1 MSEERSVKVPD
12 SKRPRYDGEEEPSQ
26 NNLCSRQQRVGAV
39 RLQDKILSTAQ
50 EYCFKGAVYK
60 FLDTATNV
68 LEELKCPICLEL
80 VSDPVQTSCGHLFC
94 GKCIINTQNCPVDRK
109 RFTKTTDHFN
119 KRRLGNFRVLC
130 PNSEKGCEWEGELR
144 AAEDHTATTC
154 EYQVVRCHR
163 GCAEEMERRRLGVHL
178 QESCGCRQYVC
189 PHCTHIGTYDD
200 IITSHFTTCGS
211 FPLPC
216 PAGCKERVTR
226 STAAHHLSSTCPEE
240 LVECPNKMAG
250 CTALVKRKNAE
261 EHSLDKDLHFTALMQ
276 SHAMV
281 LRYLCANFQRQ
292 EQPGPDISLLPLPC
306 RPWLQNVPTCYPCPP
321 WVIKMEGFQEKKE
334 NSCRWFS
341 DPVYSHFGGYKMCI
355 SVYPNG
361 ISTGEGNFLSLFVH
375 LMQGHNDDNL
385 KWPFKGTI
393 KVSLLNQ
400 LEDGQHRSKMP
411 WMPGKEVPDTSTGRV
426 TSGERAVGWGHAQF
440 LPHSDLAYQSDRN
453 CQFLK
458 EDTLFIRVD
467 AFAPEWIS

>member
-1 MSEERSVKVPD
+1 MSEEQSVQLPD
-12 SKRPRYDGEEEPSQ
+12 SKRPRYDGAEQNVFEDREP
-26 NNLCSRQQRVGAV
+26 RVGAV
-39 RLQDKILSTAQ
+39 LPSKALSAP
-50 EYCFKGAVYK
+50 EYCFKGVTYT

-80 VSDPVQTSCGHLFC
+80 VSNPVQTSCGHLFC
-94 GKCIINTQNCPVDRK
+94 GKCITSTVNCPVDRK

-144 AAEDHTATTC
+144 AAEEHTATTC
-154 EYQVVRCHR
+154 ENQAVKCHR
-163 GCAEEMERRRLGVHL
+163 GCAEEMERRQLDLHL
-178 QESCGCRQYVC
+178 QETCSCREYAC
-189 PHCTHIGTYDD
+189 PHCTHSGTYDD

-216 PAGCKERVTR
+216 PAGCNEQVTR
-226 STAAHHLSSTCPEE
+226 NSISHHLSSTCPEE
-240 LVECPNKMAG
+240 LVECPNRMAG
-250 CTALVKRKNAE
+250 CTSIVKRKNME
-261 EHSLDKDLHFTALMQ
+261 EHTLDKDYHIAALME
-276 SHAMV
+276 SHAMI
-281 LRYLCANFQRQ
+281 LRYLCARFQSR
-292 EQPGPDISLLPLPC
+292 EQPDVSLLPLLC
-306 RPWLQNVPTCYPCPP
+306 RPWLQNTPTSYPRPP
-321 WVIKMEGFQEKKE
+321 WVIKMDGFLEKKE
-334 NSCRWFS
+334 NGCRWFS
-341 DPVYSHFGGYKMCI
+341 DPVYSHFGGYKMCLSI
-355 SVYPNG
+355 YPNG
-361 ISTGEGNFLSLFVH
+361 ISTGEGTFVSLFIH
-375 LMQGHNDDNL
+375 LMRGDNDANL

-411 WMPGKEVPDTSTGRV
+411 WMPDKEVPGTSTGRV

-440 LPHSDLAYQSDRN
+440 IPHRDLGYHGDKN

-467 AFAPEWIS
+467 SFAPEMG